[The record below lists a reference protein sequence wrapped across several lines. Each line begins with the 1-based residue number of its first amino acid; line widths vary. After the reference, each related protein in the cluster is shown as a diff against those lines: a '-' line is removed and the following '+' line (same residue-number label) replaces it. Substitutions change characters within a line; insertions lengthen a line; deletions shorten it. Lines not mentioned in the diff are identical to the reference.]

1 MPLSRKLK
9 RMLNDSKEQSLS
21 NEKEQLPSNEN
32 VKRRR
37 NCRTVDDN
45 IKSKT
50 KLSVDFNQNKV
61 NKDNLAKRGEQSSV
75 SRTDSK
81 TEICEEECN
90 VTKNEI
96 NESQYSNLDPFQR
109 EIIVSGLGK
118 RDRVPEMKGY
128 RGHWEKSN
136 NMLHYFQ
143 QLTYGNRCRLELR
156 KVGAHA
162 LDILRLVVRN

>member
-37 NCRTVDDN
+37 NCRTVDEN
-45 IKSKT
+45 TKSKT
-50 KLSVDFNQNKV
+50 KLSTDCNQNKV
-61 NKDNLAKRGEQSSV
+61 NLAKRGEQSSV

-96 NESQYSNLDPFQR
+96 PVDTNLDPFQR
-109 EIIVSGLGK
+109 EIVVSGLAK

-136 NMLHYFQ
+136 NMLHYLQ
-143 QLTYGNRCRLELR
+143 QLAYGNRCRLELR
-156 KVGAHA
+156 KVGAQA
-162 LDILRLVVRN
+162 PKL